1 MAPAAT
7 AASTTATRQALL
19 PCIHLQ
25 PLQSVHLHGWLNPK
39 RTCHWDDMC
48 HNPRITLDKCLELG
62 ICIDY
67 LRKLQPGGRKRA
79 NPYISDTEGAFWL
92 SEAAE

>member
-1 MAPAAT
+1 
-7 AASTTATRQALL
+7 
-19 PCIHLQ
+19 
-25 PLQSVHLHGWLNPK
+25 
-39 RTCHWDDMC
+39 MC

-62 ICIDY
+62 ICIDD

-79 NPYISDTEGAFWL
+79 NPYISDTEGAFRL